1 MVHCDTHLSPAFAE
15 LRTIHKRKYKL
26 DPSAPSGVASA
37 SGKPLGYK
45 RKDGYWILSYGGK
58 QLLAHRV
65 VWILT
70 HGEIPEGMV
79 IDHINRNPG
88 DNHIENLRCV
98 TQAVNLSNVGARSH
112 CLSGEKYIAIDKRT
126 GRFSVRIRRKSHGTY
141 GTLEEAV
148 AVRDA
153 AIDPHYRR
161 YTTCSSSC

>member
-1 MVHCDTHLSPAFAE
+1 MARYDTPRSPNSEE
-15 LRTIHKRKYKL
+15 LRTIQKRKYKL
-26 DPSAPSGVASA
+26 DRAAPSGVVSA

-45 RKDGYWILSYGGK
+45 RKDGYWITSYGGK

-65 VWILT
+65 VWTLT

-79 IDHINRNPG
+79 IDHINRNPS

-98 TQAVNLSNVGARSH
+98 TQAVNLSNVDVRSH

-141 GTLEEAV
+141 GTIEEAIS
-148 AVRDA
+148 VRDA
-153 AIDPHYRR
+153 A
-161 YTTCSSSC
+161 TKM